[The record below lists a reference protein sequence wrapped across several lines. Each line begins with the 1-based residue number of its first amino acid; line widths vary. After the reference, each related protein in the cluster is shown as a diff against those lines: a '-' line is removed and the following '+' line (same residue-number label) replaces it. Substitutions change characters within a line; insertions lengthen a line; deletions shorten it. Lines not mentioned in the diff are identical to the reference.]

1 MPELSLVTERGPLGA
16 AASSVDEH
24 RLQEVQH
31 EGSAP
36 VAPGLCSTGS
46 AVVAHRPRCSTAQGS
61 SQLRDRT
68 ALAGGLSPTY
78 FVLMSFETSQKRH
91 VSKTLSNMWKG
102 HIVPQALS

>member
-68 ALAGGLSPTY
+68 
-78 FVLMSFETSQKRH
+78 H
-91 VSKTLSNMWKG
+91 VSCTGRWIKPNILCLD
-102 HIVPQALS
+102 VF